1 MKKTVFFLA
10 VLFVAGFFSAKAQTN
25 PSDSAYAR
33 DLSYV
38 YINASN
44 LPYFVNSL
52 INGGKI
58 LKDQNMGPSGRQYGK
73 RVKGYVITLSATKL
87 IDIYLNKTSWND
99 WDEYLL
105 LLDSNFNMID
115 YNDDANNGG
124 SRITRA
130 LNPGT
135 YYILAS
141 EYSHSSYNKAYNL
154 TINARNVKTF
164 STLTYTAKTFRT
176 PIVDTLGANCELV
189 TDSML
194 YGNAY
199 NAKGYTMQIPACY
212 VKLTYDRDNRYVLL
226 LDNNYNII
234 HNFYSS
240 STFNVQQSGTYR
252 LVVLS
257 SEYYDNDT
265 SLSTFYTITTDSAHV
280 VTFRTL
286 PYQNISFGS
295 TISDTLRNTDPSL
308 LSHPLSSSYG
318 MPFAKGYKIQTPATI
333 NYLDFVV
340 DSADYDTYIFLLDAN
355 KDLIAQNDDDHIYE
369 SRLISQ
375 VNPSSTYYLVVSSYS
390 YGDTGWFHFYTRGI
404 QNIPTFYIDGVNG
417 DDSRNGLTAGTALKT
432 LDTAIARSG
441 YVGKYLITE
450 DYTFNNENSLK
461 ISHAEIYPY
470 GKDIN
475 LKISDNCN
483 SDIFNI
489 SESLIFGENGS
500 NYYFIID
507 SNRTSNYS
515 DFLDADWLGT
525 YLEVNN
531 LKVRNSYFPSG
542 FLWGDKVVINNCEF
556 TNDTINSSFL
566 GIEEDGY
573 NELKLTNC
581 TLSQNIFHDDF
592 IYHDYDYF
600 KLTMENTTVSGNTF
614 DEYYPALFYR
624 ATINLTS
631 GSWRNNNL
639 SANYNYNGNANLST
653 QNCAGIWAMD
663 STIVKIG
670 SGFTMDANNYIC
682 IDSASTVNISENLTA
697 PLVAQIYPMKWDN
710 NSGYYVADYYE
721 GRRLLTGSASMLS
734 ANYSKFSVAQ
744 ADNSA
749 LWYLHPDGTIHTFDV
764 SIDQAEE
771 GTISL
776 YPNPANN
783 VLNIALQGTE
793 VNEAVVID
801 IYGKT
806 VARTAVAEGNNTL
819 NISALPAGMYF
830 VQLRAA
836 GSVKATQKIVKR

>member
-1 MKKTVFFLA
+1 MKKALLVLA
-10 VLFVAGFFSAKAQTN
+10 VLCVAGIFSAKAQSA
-25 PSDSAYAR
+25 SDSSYAR
-33 DLSYV
+33 DLSYT
-38 YINASN
+38 Y
-44 LPYFVNSL
+44 VNTSSMPVTVTDSL
-52 INGGKI
+52 VNGGKI
-58 LKDQNMGPSGRQYGK
+58 LKDIRPGYRA
-73 RVKGYVITLSATKL
+73 KGYVITLSATKL
-87 IDIYLNKTSWND
+87 IDIFLNQTSWDD

-105 LLDSNFNMID
+105 LLDSNYNQID
-115 YNDDANNGG
+115 YNDDASGGG

-141 EYSHSSYNKAYNL
+141 EYSRSSNNKAYNL

-176 PIVDTLGANCELV
+176 PIVDTLGANCELL

-212 VKLTYDRDNRYVLL
+212 MNLTYDRNNRYVLL

-234 HNFYSS
+234 HIFYSS

-257 SEYYDNDT
+257 SEYYDSDT

-308 LSHPLSSSYG
+308 LSHPLSSSNG
-318 MPFAKGYKIQTPATI
+318 LPFAKGYKIQTPATI

-375 VNPSSTYYLVVSSYS
+375 VNPSSTYYLVVSSYD

-450 DYTFNNENSLK
+450 DYTFNNENPLK
-461 ISHAEIYPY
+461 ITYAEIYPY

-475 LKISDNCN
+475 LKISDNCY
-483 SDIFNI
+483 SDLMNI
-489 SESLIFGENGS
+489 YGSMIFGEQGG
-500 NYYFIID
+500 NYYFILD
-507 SNRTSNYS
+507 SNRSDNFD
-515 DFLDADWLGT
+515 DFLDADYLGS

-531 LKVRNSYFPSG
+531 LKVRNSYIPST
-542 FLWGDKVVINNCEF
+542 FIWGDKVVMNNCEF
-556 TNDTINSSFL
+556 TNDTIDDEF
-566 GIEEDGY
+566 IAIDEYGY
-573 NELKLTNC
+573 NEMKLTNC
-581 TLSQNIFHDDF
+581 TFSQNIFYDKF
-592 IYHDYDYF
+592 IYQDYDFF
-600 KLTMENTTVSGNTF
+600 KLIMENTNVSGNTF

-639 SANYNYNGNANLST
+639 SANYYYNNNANLST
-653 QNCAGIWAMD
+653 QNCAGIWAVD
-663 STIVKIG
+663 STIVNIG

-682 IDSASTVNISENLTA
+682 IDSASSVSITENLTA

-710 NSGYYVADYYE
+710 DNYKYISDYYE
-721 GRRLLTGSASMLS
+721 GRRLLSGSASMLR
-734 ANYSKFSVAQ
+734 ANYQKFSVAQ
-744 ADNSA
+744 ADNAS
-749 LWYLHPDGTIHTFDV
+749 LWHLHPDGTIHSYDV

-771 GTISL
+771 GTIRL

-806 VARTAVAEGNNTL
+806 VARATVSEGNNTL
-819 NISALPAGMYF
+819 NISALPVGMYF
-830 VQLRAA
+830 VQLREN
-836 GSVKATQKIVKR
+836 GSVKNTQKIVKR